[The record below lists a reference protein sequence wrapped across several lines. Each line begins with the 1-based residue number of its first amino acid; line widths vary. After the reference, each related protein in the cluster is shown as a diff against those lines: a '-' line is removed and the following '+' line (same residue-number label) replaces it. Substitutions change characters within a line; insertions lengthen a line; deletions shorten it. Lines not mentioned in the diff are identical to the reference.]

1 LQSGLFSIEV
11 TEVGFGTRLGHSVAQ
26 VEYVKTDIILP
37 RWLPGRNPNLAHK
50 GGSAMANQKSG
61 TRQNARNAKDGRYVT
76 LEYAQKHPSTT
87 VVEKDRKKK

>member
-1 LQSGLFSIEV
+1 
-11 TEVGFGTRLGHSVAQ
+11 
-26 VEYVKTDIILP
+26 
-37 RWLPGRNPNLAHK
+37 
-50 GGSAMANQKSG
+50 MANQKSG